1 VPRGTWFWLVA
12 FLAALMLPLVNG
24 GDYFLGVCVL
34 FAIYASTNL
43 MWSLVLGTAGIPS
56 FATLAIVG
64 TSAYAAAYLADKHD
78 VGILLTIP
86 VATVVGALAGVL
98 VAAPAIRLRGI
109 YFALFTLGLA
119 ELCRSVV
126 LQSQSLGET
135 LGLSTVHGL
144 IPDTVSVD
152 LAPFLEYYVAF
163 GLLIAA
169 LVVHAVVQRG
179 RLGLLLTT
187 ARESEPV
194 AQAMGIDIARVRLAV
209 FLVSSAALG
218 LIGGFYAA
226 FYRGVSPSIF
236 DFDLLLLLLAM
247 TVVGGID
254 SRRGILAGTAL
265 LLFIDQHFLESGPD
279 RLVAIGVIMLV
290 ITLLAPDGLGGVPA
304 QLRRLVTRSR
314 GVAWAPAV
322 EAEPPGSRGTR

>member
-1 VPRGTWFWLVA
+1 VPRGWWFWLIA
-12 FLAALMLPLVNG
+12 FLGALMLPMVHG

-64 TSAYAAAYLADKHD
+64 TAAYVAAYLALTYDLGVVLTLPIAAG
-78 VGILLTIP
+78 VGAVAGLL
-86 VATVVGALAGVL
+86 VAT
-98 VAAPAIRLRGI
+98 PAIRLRGI

-119 ELCRSVV
+119 ELCRSIV
-126 LQSQSLGET
+126 LQSETLGET
-135 LGLSTVHGL
+135 LGLSTAQGL
-144 IPDTVSVD
+144 LPDTVSPD
-152 LAPFLEYYVAF
+152 LGPYLEYYIALV
-163 GLLIAA
+163 LLLGA
-169 LVVHAVVQRG
+169 LVVHAVVQQG

-194 AQAMGIDIARVRLAV
+194 AQAMGIDVVRMRLAV
-209 FLVSSAALG
+209 FVVSSTVLG
-218 LIGGFYAA
+218 LVGGFYAA

-247 TVVGGID
+247 TVVGGIG

-290 ITLLAPDGLGGVPA
+290 ITIAAPDGLAGVPR
-304 QLRRLVTRSR
+304 QLRRLATR
-314 GVAWAPAV
+314 PA
-322 EAEPPGSRGTR
+322 